1 MRNKGNTIMIEL
13 SLTLLII
20 GAGIGFWI
28 ADMRATRKW
37 QNEAMAR
44 NAFLSIRH

>member
-1 MRNKGNTIMIEL
+1 MEL

-20 GAGIGFWI
+20 GIGIGFWI
-28 ADMRATRKW
+28 ADIRATRKW

-44 NAFLSIRH
+44 NAVASIRH